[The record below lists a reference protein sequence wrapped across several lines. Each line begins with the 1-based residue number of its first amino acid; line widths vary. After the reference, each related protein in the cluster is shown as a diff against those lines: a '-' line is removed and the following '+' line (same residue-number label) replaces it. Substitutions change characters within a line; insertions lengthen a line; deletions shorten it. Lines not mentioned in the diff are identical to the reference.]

1 MLLWVLELWLALDI
15 MELKENEAREGE
27 ELHIDGAEEDSD
39 GEGEE
44 ETRYD
49 SEWKLKNKNHD
60 FISNLCPSDLC
71 HVIITHFPFSTQSS
85 AM

>member
-1 MLLWVLELWLALDI
+1 V
-15 MELKENEAREGE
+15 ELKENEAREGE

-49 SEWKLKNKNHD
+49 S
-60 FISNLCPSDLC
+60 
-71 HVIITHFPFSTQSS
+71 
-85 AM
+85 